1 MALYNA
7 LAPYDWRKVRLV
19 GFSKKA
25 RTKGW
30 PLFQDDH
37 DPYNG
42 MKKTDTPVHPELG
55 WCGLRARFV
64 VLRR

>member
-7 LAPYDWRKVRLV
+7 LAPYDWREVRIV
-19 GFSKKA
+19 VFFEKGHDQEFACSKA
-25 RTKGW
+25 
-30 PLFQDDH
+30 DH
-37 DPYNG
+37 DAYIG
-42 MKKTDTPVHPELG
+42 MQKTDTPVHPELG